1 MRGLDCW
8 LSVSIATVATIQ
20 ILMGGLAAALCNAR
34 SMGRQVKSNVRAA
47 TQDGKISASLD
58 MSQLAQHA
66 AQAETLLKA
75 LANSHSLM
83 VLCSLH
89 EQEASVGELNR
100 RVPLSQSALSQ
111 HLATLRNAGLV
122 ATRREAQTIY
132 YRLEDPNVRVL
143 IATLH
148 GLFCAQ
154 NPE

>member
-1 MRGLDCW
+1 MKSD
-8 LSVSIATVATIQ
+8 VS
-20 ILMGGLAAALCNAR
+20 AAAKNGENDAL
-34 SMGRQVKSNVRAA
+34 
-47 TQDGKISASLD
+47 LD

-75 LANSHSLM
+75 LANSHRLM

-89 EQEASVGELNR
+89 GQEASVGELNR

-148 GLFCAQ
+148 SLFCAH
-154 NPE
+154 NP

>member
-1 MRGLDCW
+1 MK
-8 LSVSIATVATIQ
+8 SI
-20 ILMGGLAAALCNAR
+20 
-34 SMGRQVKSNVRAA
+34 VRAA
-47 TQDGKISASLD
+47 TKNGKTSVSLD

-66 AQAETLLKA
+66 TQAETLLKA
-75 LANSHSLM
+75 VANSHRLM

-132 YRLEDPNVRVL
+132 YRIEDPSVRVL

-148 GLFCAQ
+148 TLFCAQ
-154 NPE
+154 D